1 MTEFSALAASTQ
13 KIKRSRKLDYSVLFV
28 TISAASMAYAGSNRI
43 KFLGMVGQ
51 RLSCFDL

>member
-1 MTEFSALAASTQ
+1 MTDISALAASTQ
-13 KIKRSRKLDYSVLFV
+13 KVKRSRKLDYSVLFV